1 MGLNFLAGN
10 EQMLNQTKMHFKI
23 PNSTDPLKEFKDMLY
38 LSQVNFSLKCS
49 CLVLKTVALRY
60 TSVRES
66 TYCDLI
72 MVEK

>member
-1 MGLNFLAGN
+1 
-10 EQMLNQTKMHFKI
+10 MLNQTKMHFKI

-49 CLVLKTVALRY
+49 CLVLKAVTLRY